1 MAADKLTA
9 LAADV
14 GSALLARGA
23 SLAAAESCTGG
34 GIAEAVTRIS
44 GSSAWFERGFVTYS
58 NAAKTE
64 MLGVDAD
71 ILAQFGAVSEEAARA
86 MAGGALAHSQATV
99 SLAVTGIT
107 GPIGGTAE
115 KPVGTVCFAWGAR
128 GGAIS
133 SETKHFGGDRETVR
147 RNSVAHALQ
156 GVLRLLDGTQ
166 P

>member
-64 MLGVDAD
+64 MLGVDAG

-99 SLAVTGIT
+99 SLAVTGIA

-115 KPVGTVCFAWGAR
+115 KPVGTVCCAWGAR